1 MQFKLLIFD
10 WDGTLVDSQ
19 AHIVG
24 SFQNAINDV
33 NLPERSAAEIT
44 HIVGLSLEI
53 AIATL
58 FPDASPQQHSL
69 LAQRYRQNFFNAQ
82 AKASPLFPGVVDSL
96 YAFRKAGYY
105 LAVATGKSRQ
115 GLNRALAETELIT
128 VFHSTRTADET
139 CSKPNPQ
146 MLHELMDELAVL
158 PSETLMIGDTDYDL
172 QMAQNAGVAS
182 VAVTYGMHDKS
193 RLLPCKPLICID
205 SFSDI
210 QTWLS
215 Q

>member
-19 AHIVG
+19 ARIVG
-24 SFQNAINDV
+24 SFQNAIADAD
-33 NLPERSAAEIT
+33 LPERSAAQIT
-44 HIVGLSLEI
+44 HIIGLSLEL

-69 LAQRYRQNFFNAQ
+69 LAQRYRQNFFNPQAQ
-82 AKASPLFPGVVDSL
+82 DSPLFPGVVDGL

-105 LAVATGKSRQ
+105 LAVATGKSRR
-115 GLNRALAETELIT
+115 GLDQALAETELIT

-139 CSKPNPQ
+139 YSKPNPQ
-146 MLHELMDELAVL
+146 MLHEIMDELAVL
-158 PSETLMIGDTDYDL
+158 PNETLMIGDTDYDL

-182 VAVTYGMHDKS
+182 VAATYGMQEET
-193 RLLPCKPLICID
+193 RLLACNPLICID
-205 SFSDI
+205 RFSNL
-210 QTWLS
+210 QAWLD

>member
-1 MQFKLLIFD
+1 MRFKLLVFD

-19 AHIVG
+19 ARIVG
-24 SFQNAINDV
+24 SFQNAIADLA
-33 NLPERSAAEIT
+33 LPERSSAQIT
-44 HIVGLSLEI
+44 HVIGLSLER

-58 FPDASPQQHSL
+58 FPDASSQQRL
-69 LAQRYRQNFFNAQ
+69 LLGQAYRHNFFNAT
-82 AKASPLFPGVVDSL
+82 AKTSPLFSGVVNGLQD
-96 YAFRKAGYY
+96 FHKTGYD

-115 GLNRALAETELIT
+115 GLDQALAETELKKL
-128 VFHSTRTADET
+128 FHSTRTADDT

-146 MLHELMDELAVL
+146 MLHEIMDELVVS
-158 PSETLMIGDTDYDL
+158 PNETLMIGDTDYDL

-193 RLLPCKPLICID
+193 RLLACKPLICID
-205 SFSDI
+205 SFSEL